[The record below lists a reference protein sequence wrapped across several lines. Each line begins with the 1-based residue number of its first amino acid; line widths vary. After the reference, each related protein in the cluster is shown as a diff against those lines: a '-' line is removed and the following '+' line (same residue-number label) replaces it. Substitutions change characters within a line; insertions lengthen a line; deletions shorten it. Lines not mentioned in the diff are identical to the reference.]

1 MIKMKKEVEGT
12 ESPQDKTVYYILNTP
27 QIELEGRTSLFIVTV
42 TTDDVRRKI
51 RLATATGDP
60 SIEITFDD
68 DDLTLEKTQE
78 LLVLH
83 KELLNLAMILRDK
96 QFLAT
101 DNRIKTEIQIKNI
114 TENYG
119 GFGRILL
126 QIIRA
131 SYNLY
136 RTLNSEK
143 PLSLDEF
150 DLLIKGQIVDMLV
163 LRRAI
168 AEIAKQ
174 KETYEGLSKEQ
185 STTEL
190 DQLIKVM
197 GQAVH
202 ILNALAQSFQNEIG
216 ANIRSMESFK

>member
-1 MIKMKKEVEGT
+1 MSEGKIVVAV
-12 ESPQDKTVYYILNTP
+12 DI
-27 QIELEGRTSLFIVTV
+27 GTSKIVTLI
-42 TTDDVRRKI
+42 TKI
-51 RLATATGDP
+51 
-60 SIEITFDD
+60 
-68 DDLTLEKTQE
+68 DDLVN
-78 LLVLH
+78 VLGVS
-83 KELLNLAMILRDK
+83 EVA
-96 QFLAT
+96 AS
-101 DNRIKTEIQIKNI
+101 
-114 TENYG
+114 G
-119 GFGRILL
+119 
-126 QIIRA
+126 IR
-131 SYNLY
+131 
-136 RTLNSEK
+136 
-143 PLSLDEF
+143 
-150 DLLIKGQIVDMLV
+150 KGQIVDMLV